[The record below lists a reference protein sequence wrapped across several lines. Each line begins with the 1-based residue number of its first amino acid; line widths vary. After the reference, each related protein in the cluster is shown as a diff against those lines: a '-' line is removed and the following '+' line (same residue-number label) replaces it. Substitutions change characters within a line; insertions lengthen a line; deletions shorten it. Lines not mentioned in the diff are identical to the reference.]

1 MHEIDVFNKEKTRI
15 FSKSKQKRNIL
26 DSLNV
31 LYDNREIILNVFKSR
46 IIPLQTTEG
55 KGKIGMLARLVEVSN
70 PLRPLHLAR
79 HFKILIV
86 KQMFQRLLIA
96 LAHVLA
102 GNTSE
107 NVFKKSCQMLYILC
121 TMQKKLLRITNI
133 FPNFALYYRWKNIK
147 KSYKNKKFKISASSW
162 DKKIELP
169 HRSHSVSDIQDY
181 FEYIFKKHGKKTDK
195 PSKRIYVGKK

>member
-15 FSKSKQKRNIL
+15 FSKSKQKRDTL

-70 PLRPLHLAR
+70 PLRPLDLAR
-79 HFKILIV
+79 HFKILIA

-107 NVFKKSCQMLYILC
+107 NVFKRSCQILYILC
-121 TMQKKLLRITNI
+121 TMQKKLLRITNV
-133 FPNFALYYRWKNIK
+133 FPNFGMYYRWKNIK
-147 KSYKNKKFKISASSW
+147 NSYKNKKVKISASLW
-162 DKKIELP
+162 DKKIEL
-169 HRSHSVSDIQDY
+169 SHGSHAVSDIQDY

>member
-70 PLRPLHLAR
+70 PLRPLDLAR
-79 HFKILIV
+79 HFKILIA

-107 NVFKKSCQMLYILC
+107 NVFKRSCQILYILC
-121 TMQKKLLRITNI
+121 TMQKKLLRITNV
-133 FPNFALYYRWKNIK
+133 FPNFGMYYRWKNIK
-147 KSYKNKKFKISASSW
+147 SHTKTKNLKYQLPRGIRKLNYVMDHILYQIFKIILNISLRNMGKRQISLQ
-162 DKKIELP
+162 K
-169 HRSHSVSDIQDY
+169 
-181 FEYIFKKHGKKTDK
+181 EYM
-195 PSKRIYVGKK
+195 